1 MRKGLA
7 GRWPEVVERVLIRPV
22 NARARRIVDTAIDLA
37 EKGGFEAVRLRDV
50 AAEADVALG
59 TLYRYFR
66 SKEDLLIAALT
77 SEVEGL
83 EARLAARPV
92 PGATP
97 QERVDAFF
105 RGATRGMMR
114 RPRLARAILRAAASG
129 DHELAEKVAAFH
141 SRMSAMILG
150 ALHARPAAPPRGRGA
165 AAEAVE
171 SSVPEPTPDEAEV
184 AVLLQHVW
192 FACLI
197 GWAGGLLEQDEVVER
212 MSRATDLL
220 LRSIG

>member
-1 MRKGLA
+1 MN
-7 GRWPEVVERVLIRPV
+7 P
-22 NARARRIVDTAIDLA
+22 RARRIVDTAIDLA

-83 EARLAARPV
+83 EARLQSRPM
-92 PGATP
+92 PGLSP
-97 QERVDAFF
+97 LERVDSFF
-105 RGATRGMMR
+105 RAATKGLMR

-141 SRMSAMILG
+141 SRVSAMILG
-150 ALHARPAAPPRGRGA
+150 AMHGRPAGP
-165 AAEAVE
+165 AAEGQA
-171 SSVPEPTPDEAEV
+171 PEPPPASADEV
-184 AVLLQHVW
+184 AVAALLQHIW
-192 FACLI
+192 FSCLI
-197 GWAGGLLEQDEVVER
+197 GWAGGLMNQNEVIER
-212 MSRATDLL
+212 MGTATSLLMRATEPA
-220 LRSIG
+220 